1 MDIILSQDDYK
12 KRVVVMSK
20 SVLELRDRN
29 KKLLNDIIDKIKEDS

>member
-20 SVLELRDRN
+20 IVLELRDRN